1 MDTSA
6 SVPKGFFGED
16 IDLPGIESNVDDLPA
31 GFRLGSYVLQECIG
45 RGAMATVYRAQ
56 HSLLKNTVAV
66 KLMKRTLLT
75 SAEAR
80 HRFFRE
86 ARAAAAIKHPHVVRI
101 TDAGTVNSLPYLVM
115 EFLEGIDLEQHI
127 QDTGGLAEPELV
139 ALALPIVAA
148 LAVVH
153 DAGIV
158 HRDLK
163 PANVFMTREAGDT
176 LVPKLLD
183 FGVSKVDD
191 DVITDDMVATRFDQI
206 MGSPLYVP
214 PEGINGVGGLSAR
227 SDQYSFGVILYE
239 CATGRPPF
247 AQESLLKLLNA
258 IADGKFEPPSFV
270 RPAIS
275 AGLEHVI
282 LKAMSATPEQRF
294 EDMRALGRAL
304 LELADGA
311 TVARWGPTFA
321 YERSSGTIP
330 THPAAARATGS
341 GLALMAAPR
350 GFTRASPANTMD
362 VVATMPPPVEG
373 AGRPRTA
380 TDRRRRARTA
390 FLGLLGIALLAYSAM
405 RMANR
410 STAAAPP
417 PPPVQVI
424 QHSLLP
430 GTPAPS
436 VVAPPSSSAEAASS
450 HAPLTSETPSPAAME
465 SSTSAAPSA
474 STQATPAP
482 ASSAA
487 ARPEPASSRRS
498 SSGTD
503 SKTQVQRLFFP
514 PARTKSSAS
523 PEASSKDSRD
533 KAGNR
538 KVRVANEAP
547 ILD

>member
-1 MDTSA
+1 MDTPPASA
-6 SVPKGFFGED
+6 PKGFFGED
-16 IDLPGIESNVDDLPA
+16 IELPGIESNVDDLPA

-56 HSLLKNTVAV
+56 HSLLKNVVAV

-115 EFLEGIDLEQHI
+115 EFLEGIDLEKLI
-127 QDTGGLAEPELV
+127 QERGGVAEAELV
-139 ALALPIVAA
+139 ALALPLVAA

-163 PANVFMTREAGDT
+163 PANVFMAREAGDL

-183 FGVSKVDD
+183 FGVSKLDE

-239 CATGRPPF
+239 CATGKPPF
-247 AQESLLKLLNA
+247 VQESLLKLLNS

-275 AGLEHVI
+275 AGFEQVI

-294 EDMRALGRAL
+294 DDMRALGRAL
-304 LELADGA
+304 LALADDA
-311 TVARWGPTFA
+311 TVARWAQSFA
-321 YERSSGTIP
+321 YGRSTQRALTPSVLPST
-330 THPAAARATGS
+330 PA
-341 GLALMAAPR
+341 LALMAAPKA
-350 GFTRASPANTMD
+350 FTLTTPANTTD
-362 VVATMPPPVEG
+362 VVAMVEAPPDSAP
-373 AGRPRTA
+373 APRARTS
-380 TDRRRRARTA
+380 RQRRARA
-390 FLGLLGIALLAYSAM
+390 SFLGLLGIALLVYSAI
-405 RMANR
+405 RISAGR
-410 STAAAPP
+410 TTGAHEPASPAVEQHALSPSAPSADGERASTKPATESSTAALPTTSASARSEPEPARARGVAGDAPALP
-417 PPPVQVI
+417 DPALSKPESPRRARAGSDSKQQVQ
-424 QHSLLP
+424 HLFFPATRRKSSAP
-430 GTPAPS
+430 PAPS
-436 VVAPPSSSAEAASS
+436 GKE
-450 HAPLTSETPSPAAME
+450 
-465 SSTSAAPSA
+465 
-474 STQATPAP
+474 
-482 ASSAA
+482 
-487 ARPEPASSRRS
+487 R
-498 SSGTD
+498 
-503 SKTQVQRLFFP
+503 
-514 PARTKSSAS
+514 
-523 PEASSKDSRD
+523 
-533 KAGNR
+533 
-538 KVRVANEAP
+538 VRVANEAP

>member
-1 MDTSA
+1 MDTPPASA
-6 SVPKGFFGED
+6 PKGFFGED
-16 IDLPGIESNVDDLPA
+16 IELPGIEANVDDLPA

-56 HSLLKNTVAV
+56 HSLLKSVVAV

-75 SAEAR
+75 STEAR

-115 EFLEGIDLEQHI
+115 EFLEGIDLEKLI
-127 QDTGGLAEPELV
+127 QDSGGLAEPELV
-139 ALALPIVAA
+139 ALALPLVAA

-163 PANVFMTREAGDT
+163 PANVFMARESGDT

-183 FGVSKVDD
+183 FGVSKLDE

-239 CATGRPPF
+239 CATGKPPF
-247 AQESLLKLLNA
+247 VQESLLKLLNS

-275 AGLEHVI
+275 AGFEQVI

-294 EDMRALGRAL
+294 DDMRALGRAL
-304 LELADGA
+304 LDLADDV
-311 TVARWGPTFA
+311 TLARWAQTFA
-321 YERSSGTIP
+321 YERSTSRAR
-330 THPAAARATGS
+330 PASMLPSAPAPA
-341 GLALMAAPR
+341 LALMAAPKA
-350 GFTRASPANTMD
+350 FALSTPANTTD
-362 VVATMPPPVEG
+362 VVAIVEPPPEN
-373 AGRPRTA
+373 ALAPRART
-380 TDRRRRARTA
+380 TRRRRARTS
-390 FLGLLGIALLAYSAM
+390 FLGLLGIVLLAYSII
-405 RMANR
+405 RM
-410 STAAAPP
+410 STRDAAAPAAP
-417 PPPVQVI
+417 PEGVVRQA
-424 QHSLLP
+424 LLP
-430 GTPAPS
+430 VPATTAPSTPESPATTASSTPEPAHRARVTDEAPSTPAPT
-436 VVAPPSSSAEAASS
+436 ATE
-450 HAPLTSETPSPAAME
+450 APLSRRAHAGGDSKQQVQQLFFPATRATRATRKKSPV
-465 SSTSAAPSA
+465 P
-474 STQATPAP
+474 PAP
-482 ASSAA
+482 ASS
-487 ARPEPASSRRS
+487 
-498 SSGTD
+498 
-503 SKTQVQRLFFP
+503 KNQ
-514 PARTKSSAS
+514 
-523 PEASSKDSRD
+523 
-533 KAGNR
+533 
-538 KVRVANEAP
+538 VRVANEAP